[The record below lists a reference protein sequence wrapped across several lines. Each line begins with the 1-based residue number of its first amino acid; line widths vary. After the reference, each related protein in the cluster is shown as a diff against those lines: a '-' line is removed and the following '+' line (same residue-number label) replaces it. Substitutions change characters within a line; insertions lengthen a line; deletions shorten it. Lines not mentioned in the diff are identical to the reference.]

1 MLGRAHQGGMKIL
14 IVDDQ
19 RSARRVLRHLLA
31 DLPSIELIEAGTLEE
46 AKERVETQAPDAML
60 LDIRLTNDPTNRG
73 GLEFLRWVRGSG
85 RATPAVMVTGSTEL
99 AEVREAMRHGAQ
111 DYVLKDELSP
121 EMILPIVEGIRERL
135 ELRSEVKN
143 LPQHLGEAWGPA
155 AFVGSS
161 PAMERVKRLV
171 SRVADADA
179 PVLIVGETGSGK
191 EMVARSIH
199 HSGRRGAHQFL
210 AVNCSA
216 LPGSLIES
224 LIFGHHRGAFTG
236 AIQRIRGQLELAG
249 EGTLLLDE
257 IAEMPV
263 ELQAKLLRVLEDRRF
278 RPLGSED
285 ELPLRARV
293 IAATHVDLEL
303 AIAEGRFRE
312 DLYYRLNV
320 VSIQVPPLAE
330 RGDDIVEL
338 IHAFGTQFP
347 RKLRFTDGA
356 VEWLCRRRWPGNV
369 RELRNAVE
377 RLALLADSE
386 AIDVPDLEEV
396 IGAQL
401 GDGAREVD
409 RMARAILALPARIGS
424 KLDLI
429 ERAVLHH
436 AVEMCSGN
444 KSAAARLLGVNRKSL
459 ERKLDRMSEPPE
471 PEDRGADEKS
481 VFEPVRDEKPPGS

>member
-1 MLGRAHQGGMKIL
+1 VKLL

-19 RSARRVLRHLLA
+19 RSARRVLKQLLA
-31 DLPSIELIEAGTLEE
+31 DQPNLELVEAGSVEE
-46 AKERVETQAPDAML
+46 AKERVETHSPDAML
-60 LDIRLTNDPTNRG
+60 VDIRLSNDPTNRG
-73 GLEFLRWVRGSG
+73 GLDFLRWVRESG

-99 AEVREAMRHGAQ
+99 VEIREAMRQGAQ

-121 EMILPIVEGIRERL
+121 EMILPIIDGIRERL
-135 ELRSEVKN
+135 ELRTEVRK
-143 LPQHLGEAWGPA
+143 LRQHLDDAWGPG

-161 PAMERVKRLV
+161 SPMERVKRLV
-171 SRVADADA
+171 ARVADADA
-179 PVLIVGETGSGK
+179 PVLVIGETGSGT
-191 EMVARSIH
+191 ERVARAIH
-199 HSGRRGAHQFL
+199 HSGRRAAHPFL

-224 LIFGHHRGAFTG
+224 LIYGLHRGAFTG
-236 AIQRIRGQLELAG
+236 AVQRIRGQLELAG

-278 RPLGSED
+278 RPLGSEE

-320 VSIQVPPLAE
+320 VSIQVPALSE
-330 RGDDIVEL
+330 RGEDIVEL
-338 IHAFGTQFP
+338 LHAFGTQFQ
-347 RKLRFTDGA
+347 RKLRFSDAA
-356 VEWLCRRRWPGNV
+356 VEWLRRRRWPGNV

-377 RLALLADSE
+377 RLALLSDADS
-386 AIDVPDLEEV
+386 IDVPELEELV
-396 IGAQL
+396 GAQL

-459 ERKLDRMSEPPE
+459 ERKLDRLSDPPE
-471 PEDRGADEKS
+471 LEERSPDEKAVLERVQS
-481 VFEPVRDEKPPGS
+481 EKPVQ

>member
-1 MLGRAHQGGMKIL
+1 VKIL
-14 IVDDQ
+14 VVDDQ
-19 RSARRVLRHLLA
+19 RSARRVLRHILGE
-31 DLPSIELIEAGTLEE
+31 LPDVEVIEAATLDE
-46 AKERVETQAPDAML
+46 AKQAVETQSPDAML
-60 LDIRLTNDPTNRG
+60 VDIRLSTEPTNRG
-73 GLEFLRWVRGSG
+73 GLEFLRWLRDSS
-85 RATPAVMVTGSTEL
+85 RATPAVMVTASTEL
-99 AEVREAMRHGAQ
+99 AEIREAMRLGAQ
-111 DYVLKDELSP
+111 DYVLKDELGP
-121 EMILPIVEGIRERL
+121 EMLLPIVQGIRERL
-135 ELRSEVKN
+135 ELRTEVKT
-143 LPQHLGEAWGPA
+143 LRQQLDSTWGPA

-161 PAMERVKRLV
+161 PSMDRVKRLV

-179 PVLIVGETGSGK
+179 PILIVGETGSGK
-191 EMVARSIH
+191 EMVARAIH
-199 HSGRRGAHQFL
+199 HSGHRAAHPFL

-236 AIQRIRGQLELAG
+236 AVQRIRGQLELAG

-278 RPLGSED
+278 RPLGSE
-285 ELPLRARV
+285 EEMPLRARV
-293 IAATHVDLEL
+293 IAATHVDLES

-320 VSIQVPPLAE
+320 VSIHVPPLAD

-338 IHAFGTQFP
+338 LHAFGTQFQ
-347 RKLRFTDGA
+347 RKLRFTDEA
-356 VEWLCRRRWPGNV
+356 VLWLCRRRWPGNV

-377 RLALLADSE
+377 RLVLLSDADVV
-386 AIDVPDLEEV
+386 DVPELEEL

-409 RMARAILALPARIGS
+409 RMARAILALPSRIGS

-459 ERKLDRMSEPPE
+459 ERKLDRLSDPPE
-471 PEDRGADEKS
+471 MDERSPEEKVMLEKMQS
-481 VFEPVRDEKPPGS
+481 EKPPVQ

>member
-1 MLGRAHQGGMKIL
+1 MKIL
-14 IVDDQ
+14 VIDDQ

-31 DLPSIELIEAGTLEE
+31 ELPDVEVLEAGSLEE
-46 AKERVETQAPDAML
+46 AKERVETQNPDAL
-60 LDIRLTNDPTNRG
+60 LVDIRLSQEPTNRG
-73 GLEFLRWVRGSG
+73 GLDFLRWLRESG
-85 RATPAVMVTGSTEL
+85 RSTPAVMVTASTEL
-99 AEVREAMRHGAQ
+99 AEIREAMRQGAQ
-111 DYVLKDELSP
+111 DYVLKDELGP
-121 EMILPIVEGIRERL
+121 EMLLPIVAGIRERL
-135 ELRSEVKN
+135 ELRTEVRK
-143 LPQHLGEAWGPA
+143 LRQHIDDTWGSS

-161 PAMERVKRLV
+161 PSMERVKRLV

-191 EMVARSIH
+191 EMVARAIH
-199 HSGRRGAHQFL
+199 HSGRRAAQPFL

-236 AIQRIRGQLELAG
+236 AVQRIRGQLELAG

-278 RPLGSED
+278 RPLGGED

-320 VSIQVPPLAE
+320 VRIQTPSLAE

-338 IHAFGTQFP
+338 LHAFCGQFQ
-347 RKLRFTDGA
+347 RKLRFTDEA
-356 VEWLCRRRWPGNV
+356 VAWLCRRRWPGNV

-377 RLALLADSE
+377 RLALLADNDL
-386 AIDVPDLEEV
+386 IDVPELDELV
-396 IGAQL
+396 GAQL

-459 ERKLDRMSEPPE
+459 ERKLDRLAEPPE
-471 PEDRGADEKS
+471 LEDRPSDEKV
-481 VFEPVRDEKPPGS
+481 VFERVQSEKPPVQ

>member
-1 MLGRAHQGGMKIL
+1 MKL
-14 IVDDQ
+14 LVVDDQ

-31 DLPSIELIEAGTLEE
+31 DVPNIEVLEAGSVEE

-60 LDIRLTNDPTNRG
+60 VDIRLSNDPTNRG
-73 GLEFLRWVRGSG
+73 GLDFLRWLRESG
-85 RATPAVMVTGSTEL
+85 RSTPAVMVTGSTEL
-99 AEVREAMRHGAQ
+99 VEIREAMRRGAQ

-121 EMILPIVEGIRERL
+121 EMLLPIVEGIRERL
-135 ELRSEVKN
+135 ELRSEVTK
-143 LPQHLGEAWGPA
+143 LRQHLDDAWGPA

-161 PAMERVKRLV
+161 PAMERVRRLI
-171 SRVADADA
+171 SRVADAEA

-191 EMVARSIH
+191 EMVARAIH
-199 HSGRRGAHQFL
+199 HASRRAAQPFL

-224 LIFGHHRGAFTG
+224 LIFGHQRGAFTG
-236 AIQRIRGQLELAG
+236 AVQRMRGQLELAG

-278 RPLGSED
+278 RPLGGEE

-293 IAATHVDLEL
+293 LAATHVDLEV

-320 VSIQVPPLAE
+320 VSIPVPSLAE

-338 IHAFGTQFP
+338 IHSFGTQFQ
-347 RKLRFTDGA
+347 RKIRFTDAA

-369 RELRNAVE
+369 RELRNAFE
-377 RLALLADSE
+377 RLALLADGE
-386 AIDVPDLEEV
+386 AIDVPELEEI
-396 IGAQL
+396 IGAQI
-401 GDGAREVD
+401 GDGVREID

-459 ERKLDRMSEPPE
+459 ERKLDRLSDPPE
-471 PEDRGADEKS
+471 LEDRSSEEKAL
-481 VFEPVRDEKPPGS
+481 FERVQGDKPPVQ

>member
-1 MLGRAHQGGMKIL
+1 MKIL

-19 RSARRVLRHLLA
+19 KSARRVLRHLLV
-31 DLPSIELIEAGTLEE
+31 DLPAVELIEASSVEE
-46 AKERVETQAPDAML
+46 ARERVESQNPDAL
-60 LDIRLTNDPTNRG
+60 LVDIRLSTTDSTNRG
-73 GLEFLRWVRGSG
+73 GLDFLRWLRASG
-85 RATPAVMVTGSTEL
+85 RSTPAVMVTGSTEL
-99 AEVREAMRHGAQ
+99 AEIREAMRQGAQ
-111 DYVLKDELSP
+111 DYVLKDELGP
-121 EMILPIVEGIRERL
+121 EMIVPIIEGIRERI
-135 ELRSEVKN
+135 ELRSEVRK
-143 LPQHLGEAWGPA
+143 LRQRLDDTWGSA
-155 AFVGSS
+155 AFIGSS

-171 SRVADADA
+171 ARVADADA
-179 PVLIVGETGSGK
+179 PVLVMGETGSGK
-191 EMVARSIH
+191 EMVARAIH
-199 HSGRRGAHQFL
+199 HSGRRAPHPFL

-278 RPLGSED
+278 RPLGGEE

-320 VSIQVPPLAE
+320 VKIDVPPLAE

-338 IHAFGTQFP
+338 LHTFGTQFQ
-347 RKLRFTDGA
+347 RKLRFSDDG
-356 VEWLCRRRWPGNV
+356 VEWLRRRRWPGNV

-377 RLALLADSE
+377 RLALLADTDT
-386 AIDVPDLEEV
+386 IDVPELEEL

-401 GDGAREVD
+401 AEGSREVD

-459 ERKLDRMSEPPE
+459 ERKLDRLSEPPE
-471 PEDRGADEKS
+471 LEDRPADERAALERVQS
-481 VFEPVRDEKPPGS
+481 EKPTA

>member
-1 MLGRAHQGGMKIL
+1 MKIL

-19 RSARRVLRHLLA
+19 RSARRVLKQLLA
-31 DLPSIELIEAGTLEE
+31 DQPNLDVIEAGSVEE
-46 AKERVETQAPDAML
+46 AKERVETQSPDAML
-60 LDIRLTNDPTNRG
+60 VDIRLSNDSTNRG
-73 GLEFLRWVRGSG
+73 GLDFLRWVRESG

-99 AEVREAMRHGAQ
+99 VEIREAMRQVAQ

-135 ELRSEVKN
+135 ELRTEVRK
-143 LPQHLGEAWGPA
+143 LRQHLDEAWGPA

-161 PAMERVKRLV
+161 SAMERVKRLV
-171 SRVADADA
+171 TRVADADA

-191 EMVARSIH
+191 EMVARAIH
-199 HSGRRGAHQFL
+199 HSGRRAAHPFL

-236 AIQRIRGQLELAG
+236 AVQRIRGQLELAG

-278 RPLGSED
+278 RPLGSEE

-320 VSIQVPPLAE
+320 VSIQVPPLSE
-330 RGDDIVEL
+330 RGEDIVEL
-338 IHAFGTQFP
+338 LHAFGTQFQ
-347 RKLRFTDGA
+347 RKLRFSDPA
-356 VEWLCRRRWPGNV
+356 VEWLRRRRWPGNV

-377 RLALLADSE
+377 RLALLSDAES
-386 AIDVPDLEEV
+386 IDVPELEELV
-396 IGAQL
+396 GAQL

-459 ERKLDRMSEPPE
+459 ERKLDRLSEPPE
-471 PEDRGADEKS
+471 LEERNPDEKA
-481 VFEPVRDEKPPGS
+481 VLERVQGEKPIQ

>member
-1 MLGRAHQGGMKIL
+1 MKIL
-14 IVDDQ
+14 VVDDQ

-31 DLPSIELIEAGTLEE
+31 DLPNVEVLEAGSVDE
-46 AKERVETQAPDAML
+46 ARERVETQAPDAML
-60 LDIRLTNDPTNRG
+60 VDIRLSNDPTNRG
-73 GLEFLRWVRGSG
+73 GLDFLRWVRESG
-85 RATPAVMVTGSTEL
+85 RSTPAVMVTGSTEL
-99 AEVREAMRHGAQ
+99 VEIREAMRRGAQ

-121 EMILPIVEGIRERL
+121 EMILPIVEGIRERI
-135 ELRSEVKN
+135 ELRSEVKK
-143 LPQHLGEAWGPA
+143 LRQHIDEAWGPT

-161 PAMERVKRLV
+161 PSIERVKRLV
-171 SRVADADA
+171 TRVADADA

-191 EMVARSIH
+191 EMVARALH
-199 HSGRRGAHQFL
+199 HAGHRAAHPFL

-216 LPGSLIES
+216 LPGTLIES

-236 AIQRIRGQLELAG
+236 AVQRIRGQLELAG

-278 RPLGSED
+278 RPLGSEE

-320 VSIQVPPLAE
+320 VSIQVPPLAD

-338 IHAFGTQFP
+338 LHAFGTQFQ
-347 RKLRFTDGA
+347 RKLRFSDAA
-356 VEWLCRRRWPGNV
+356 VEWLRRRRWPGNV

-377 RLALLADSE
+377 RLALLADAE
-386 AIDVPDLEEV
+386 AIDVTDLEDLV
-396 IGAQL
+396 GATL

-459 ERKLDRMSEPPE
+459 ERKLDRLSDPAELEERSPE
-471 PEDRGADEKS
+471 EKA
-481 VFEPVRDEKPPGS
+481 VFERVRDEKPVQ

>member
-1 MLGRAHQGGMKIL
+1 MKIL
-14 IVDDQ
+14 VVDDQ
-19 RSARRVLRHLLA
+19 RSARRVLRHLLG
-31 DLPSIELIEAGTLEE
+31 DMPNIEVLEAGSFDE
-46 AKERVETQAPDAML
+46 AKDRVETQSPDAML
-60 LDIRLTNDPTNRG
+60 VDIRLSNDPTNRG
-73 GLEFLRWVRGSG
+73 GLDFLRWVRASG

-99 AEVREAMRHGAQ
+99 VEIREAMRQGAQ

-121 EMILPIVEGIRERL
+121 EMILPIIDGIRERI
-135 ELRSEVKN
+135 ELRSEVRK
-143 LPQHLGEAWGPA
+143 LRQHLDDAWGTT

-161 PAMERVKRLV
+161 PVMERVKRLV
-171 SRVADADA
+171 TRVADADA

-191 EMVARSIH
+191 EMVARALH
-199 HSGRRGAHQFL
+199 HAGHRAAHPFL

-216 LPGSLIES
+216 LPGTLIES

-236 AIQRIRGQLELAG
+236 AVQRIRGQLELAG

-278 RPLGSED
+278 RPLGGEE

-320 VSIQVPPLAE
+320 VSIQVPPLSE

-338 IHAFGTQFP
+338 LYAFGTQFQ
-347 RKLRFTDGA
+347 RKLRFTDAA
-356 VEWLCRRRWPGNV
+356 VEWLRRRRWPGNV

-377 RLALLADSE
+377 RLALLADSD
-386 AIDVPDLEEV
+386 AIDVPELEEL

-459 ERKLDRMSEPPE
+459 ERKLDRLSEPPE
-471 PEDRGADEKS
+471 LDERSAEEKA
-481 VFEPVRDEKPPGS
+481 VIERLQDEKPIQ